1 MAYGSDWPVVSQDP
15 VLGLYAGMNR
25 MPWQAGDPFQAQT
38 LANLIRGYT
47 FDAAYAEFQEAHKGM
62 IKPRHVGRSGC
73 PLRRSLRYCPRRT
86 QRDACCADN
95 ERWQDRAS
103 AGM

>member
-62 IKPRHVGRSGC
+62 IKPGMLADLVVLSGDLFATAPEELNEMHVALTMSDGRIVH
-73 PLRRSLRYCPRRT
+73 RR
-86 QRDACCADN
+86 
-95 ERWQDRAS
+95 
-103 AGM
+103 GM